1 MNKKISLILILAI
14 LLTLIYYPY
23 KPKIAEN
30 IKYGVTFSPTY
41 TQTLGLDWKSIYI
54 NILDDLKV
62 RNLRIPTYWSTIEP
76 REGEFD
82 YSSVDFMLDEANKRD
97 AKVIL
102 VVGMKQPRWPEC
114 HIPTWAKILSPQE
127 RHNKTL
133 KVVENTVNRYKDHAA
148 VTYWQIENEPL
159 FKFRDHC
166 DKPNAKFLKEKVEL
180 VRQVDPSR
188 PLLITDSGELS
199 LWTESMQLSDMFGTT
214 LYRTVYNKYLGY
226 LNWTLPPQS
235 YTLKSDLI
243 KKYFAPRNQKTII
256 AELQAEPWSPIGL
269 FETPIEE
276 QLKVFSLKDFQANV
290 DYAKKTGFDE
300 IYLWGVEWWYFAKE
314 FNHPEYLEYA
324 KVLFN
329 Q

>member
-1 MNKKISLILILAI
+1 
-14 LLTLIYYPY
+14 
-23 KPKIAEN
+23 
-30 IKYGVTFSPTY
+30 
-41 TQTLGLDWKSIYI
+41 
-54 NILDDLKV
+54 
-62 RNLRIPTYWSTIEP
+62 
-76 REGEFD
+76 
-82 YSSVDFMLDEANKRD
+82 
-97 AKVIL
+97 
-102 VVGMKQPRWPEC
+102 
-114 HIPTWAKILSPQE
+114 
-127 RHNKTL
+127 
-133 KVVENTVNRYKDHAA
+133 
-148 VTYWQIENEPL
+148 
-159 FKFRDHC
+159 
-166 DKPNAKFLKEKVEL
+166 
-180 VRQVDPSR
+180 
-188 PLLITDSGELS
+188 
-199 LWTESMQLSDMFGTT
+199 MFGTT

-226 LNWTLPPQS
+226 LNWTLPPQF